1 MVNTANS
8 ILCFILAYVVISL
21 LEIVIAILRI
31 KLFTMKQLDE
41 DLFNDTYKKIS
52 FWRPIIAF
60 VTFSILGYAYNS
72 SLIKYSAITALIC
85 AFFWLVMVIIFD
97 LLFKVIIQYQCTYTV
112 EELYKDNLI
121 WTLLTYIGVFVGPF
135 IGLLFL

>member
-1 MVNTANS
+1 MVNTVNS
-8 ILCFILAYVVISL
+8 ILCFILAYVVVSL

-72 SLIKYSAITALIC
+72 SLIKYSVINKNWTRKLQNC
-85 AFFWLVMVIIFD
+85 FFLMAETEFCKTYFGIVRKKT
-97 LLFKVIIQYQCTYTV
+97 LF
-112 EELYKDNLI
+112 
-121 WTLLTYIGVFVGPF
+121 F
-135 IGLLFL
+135 IAEK